1 MYSYRKLFFPLYLC
15 STFEGNSD
23 DTYLPVMKSIS
34 FNHVNRAA
42 TVAEVPWKRV
52 VGELNA
58 HEYYANQPDEN
69 ITKLYV
75 KNMVS
80 ASCKMVVETVLELL
94 KFRYTKVE
102 LGEVEILGNPDEE
115 KREQLR
121 VMLRKFGFDLITN
134 RRNLLVEKIRNAIVE
149 MVYSPGEIPKK
160 KFSDY
165 LSKKLN
171 LDYSYLSHL
180 FSEERGTTI
189 EHCIMS
195 HKIEMVKEMLLS
207 DELTLSEIAYKLS
220 YSSVAHLSNQFKK
233 VTGLTPSHFKKMKRK
248 KFIAFENL

>member
-1 MYSYRKLFFPLYLC
+1 
-15 STFEGNSD
+15 
-23 DTYLPVMKSIS
+23 MKSIS
-34 FNHVNRAA
+34 LNNAA
-42 TVAEVPWKRV
+42 SIEVPWKPAPKEV
-52 VGELNA
+52 NA
-58 HEYYANQPDEN
+58 QRHFVMQPVEN
-69 ITKLYV
+69 VKSKLYI

-80 ASCKMVVETVLELL
+80 ASCKMVVETALELL
-94 KFRYTKVE
+94 ELRVTKVE
-102 LGEVEILGNPDEE
+102 LGEVEILGKPNAE
-115 KREQLR
+115 KLEQLKT
-121 VMLRKFGFDLITN
+121 LLQKLGFDLITN
-134 RRNLLVEKIRNAIVE
+134 RRNVLVEKIRNAIVE
-149 MVYSPGEIPKK
+149 MVFSGEEMPKT

-207 DELTLSEIAYKLS
+207 DEHTLSEIAYKLN

-233 VTGLTPSHFKKMKRK
+233 VTGLTPSHFKKMKQK

>member
-1 MYSYRKLFFPLYLC
+1 
-15 STFEGNSD
+15 
-23 DTYLPVMKSIS
+23 MKSI
-34 FNHVNRAA
+34 NNAA
-42 TVAEVPWKRV
+42 SAEMPWKPAL
-52 VGELNA
+52 EEENA
-58 HEYYANQPDEN
+58 QHHSVMQPVEKVKS
-69 ITKLYV
+69 KLYI

-94 KFRYTKVE
+94 EFRFTKIE
-102 LGEVEILGNPDEE
+102 LGEVEILDEPDE
-115 KREQLR
+115 KKLEQLKTH
-121 VMLRKFGFDLITN
+121 LRQLGFDLITN
-134 RRNLLVEKIRNAIVE
+134 RRNVLVEKIRNAIVE
-149 MVYSPGEIPKK
+149 MVFSSEEMPRT

-207 DELTLSEIAYKLS
+207 DELTLSEIAYKLN

-233 VTGLTPSHFKKMKRK
+233 ITGFTPSHFKKMEQKR
-248 KFIAFENL
+248 FIAFENL

>member
-1 MYSYRKLFFPLYLC
+1 
-15 STFEGNSD
+15 
-23 DTYLPVMKSIS
+23 MKSIS
-34 FNHVNRAA
+34 LNNA
-42 TVAEVPWKRV
+42 TPVEMPWKPAIEEV
-52 VGELNA
+52 NA
-58 HEYYANQPDEN
+58 QRHSVKS
-69 ITKLYV
+69 KLYI

-80 ASCKMVVETVLELL
+80 SSCKMVVETVLELL
-94 KFRYTKVE
+94 EFRFTKVE
-102 LGEVEILGNPDEE
+102 LGEVEILGEPDE
-115 KREQLR
+115 KKLEQLR
-121 VMLRKFGFDLITN
+121 ALLRELGFDLITN
-134 RRNLLVEKIRNAIVE
+134 RRNVLVEKIRNAIVE
-149 MVYSPGEIPKK
+149 MVFSNEEMPRT

-207 DELTLSEIAYKLS
+207 DELTLSEIAYKLN

-233 VTGLTPSHFKKMKRK
+233 VTGLTPSHFKKMEQK